1 VKDVPGLGLI
11 ALGSRLVPAERRE
24 QWRHEWEAETAFAWQ
39 ERSSRGPG
47 GRARLRVRAGWCVV
61 DALLLR
67 VESIRERKASMK
79 ATGSLKDLRIALRS
93 LGRSPAFAGISVLT
107 LALGIGANTAVFT
120 LVDGVVLRPLP
131 YRESD
136 RLVSVQHL
144 GRDGADELPTS
155 TGLYLLY
162 RERSRTLAS
171 LGLSQQLAVNLSGEG
186 EPERVDGQGV
196 TPGLFD
202 VLGVAPAIGQGFT
215 EEQGRPGGE
224 PVVILSDALW
234 RTRFGGNAN
243 VIGTTVVVDGVSRRI
258 VGVMPRG
265 FAYPDERARLYIPM
279 VIIPE
284 AAPIAN
290 FTAQGVGRLADGATA
305 ASVQAELQSFIGR
318 LSEFYPQSGAVA
330 FLAEVGLKAKVVSL
344 KESVVG
350 DLSRTL
356 WILLGTVG
364 FVLLIACANVA
375 NLFLVRAEGRQR
387 ELAVRRALGGGR
399 WAVVRPFL
407 AESLILGVAGGLAG
421 LAVASFAVRG
431 AAALAPA
438 NLPRMHEIGMDVR
451 VLAFT
456 GALSLLSALL
466 FGVLPMLPYRRTAL
480 SGQLKEGGT
489 RGTTGARE
497 RHRIRNGLVVA
508 QVALALVLLVGS
520 GLMLRSFMAL
530 RTVDPGFD
538 AGSVLTVRLAV
549 PQGEMAQPVQA
560 AAFYR
565 QLLDALAAQPGVQYA
580 GAGSGVPLSGLGVG
594 FGSTEVEDH
603 PRAQDELPVMASG
616 VRVAA
621 GYVEALGI
629 RVLEGRSLLPSDG
642 ATGFRAVLV
651 SQSFARHWWPNGSA
665 LGRRV
670 RNGSGEEW
678 YEIVGVTEDVH
689 FGDLQQNAEEMIY
702 FPALFGPVAQPF
714 VARAM
719 DIVMRVSGD
728 PLAFLPELRRQVW
741 ALNPRIPLANPRTL
755 ESVLATSMGRMSFTM
770 VMLASASSVA
780 LLLGMVGIYGVI
792 SYVVTQRTR
801 EIGVRLALGA
811 SGATVRT
818 MVVRQGAALALA
830 GVFIGLL
837 AAGALSSIMRSQ
849 LFGVGI
855 LDPLTYASVALV
867 LAIVSIVASWVP
879 AHRAASVHPA
889 VALRN
894 E

>member
-1 VKDVPGLGLI
+1 VSAIPGLGLI
-11 ALGSRLVPAERRE
+11 AFFSRLVPLESRGDWRR
-24 QWRHEWEAETAFAWQ
+24 EWEAEAAFAWR
-39 ERSSRGPG
+39 ERQASGRG
-47 GRARLRVRAGWCVV
+47 GRAGLRGRAFWCVTDALMLRV
-61 DALLLR
+61 DSLL
-67 VESIRERKASMK
+67 ERKKSMR
-79 ATGSLKDLRIALRS
+79 ATGALKDLRIALRS

-171 LGLSQQLAVNLSGEG
+171 IGLHQQLAVNLAGEG

-202 VLGVAPAIGQGFT
+202 VLGVSPAIGQGFT

-224 PVVILSDALW
+224 PVVVLSDALW
-234 RTRFGGNAN
+234 RTRFGAN
-243 VIGTTVVVDGVSRRI
+243 PSVVGTTVVMDGVSRRV

-279 VIIPE
+279 IIIPE
-284 AAPIAN
+284 QAPIAN
-290 FTAQGVGRLADGATA
+290 FTAQGVGRLAEGATPV
-305 ASVQAELQSFIGR
+305 SVQAELQSFIGR
-318 LSEFYPQSGAVA
+318 LSEFYPESGAVA

-399 WAVVRPFL
+399 WAVLRPFL
-407 AESLILGVAGGLAG
+407 AESLILGVTGGLAG
-421 LAVASFAVRG
+421 LAVAN
-431 AAALAPA
+431 AALRATSALAAA
-438 NLPRMHEIGMDVR
+438 NLPRMNEIGMDVR

-456 GALSLLSALL
+456 GGIALLSAIL

-480 SGQLKEGGT
+480 SGQLKEGGA
-489 RGTTGARE
+489 RGATGARE
-497 RHRIRNGLVVA
+497 RHRIRNGLVVT

-538 AGSVLTVRLAV
+538 AGNVLTVRLAV
-549 PQGEMAQPVQA
+549 PQGEMAQPVQVA
-560 AAFYR
+560 GFYR
-565 QLLDALAAQPGVQYA
+565 ELLDALAAQPGVLYA
-580 GAGSGVPLSGLGVG
+580 GAGSGAPLTSIGIG
-594 FGSTEVEDH
+594 FGGTEVEDH
-603 PRAQDELPVMASG
+603 PRAQDELPVMASS

-629 RVLEGRSLLPSDG
+629 RILEGRSLQPSDG
-642 ATGFRAVLV
+642 ATGFRGVLV
-651 SQSFARHWWPNGSA
+651 SQSFARHWWPDGSA

-689 FGDLQQNAEEMIY
+689 YGDLQQAAEEMIY
-702 FPALFGPVAQPF
+702 FPAMFGPVNQPF
-714 VARAM
+714 FARAM
-719 DIVMRVSGD
+719 DVVVRVSGD
-728 PLAFLPELRRQVW
+728 PLAFLPALRREVW
-741 ALNPRIPLANPRTL
+741 SINPRIPLANPRTM
-755 ESVLATSMGRMSFTM
+755 ETVLTASMGRTSFTM
-770 VMLASASSVA
+770 VMLGSASAVA
-780 LLLGMVGIYGVI
+780 LVLGMVGIYGVI

-811 SGATVRT
+811 SGATVRA
-818 MVVRQGAALALA
+818 MVVRQGFALAAA
-830 GVFIGLL
+830 GVGLGLL
-837 AAGALSSIMRSQ
+837 AAVALSSVMGSI
-849 LFGVGI
+849 LFGVRTT
-855 LDPLTYASVALV
+855 DPLTYASVALV
-867 LAIVSIVASWVP
+867 LTFVSVLASWIP